1 MATLFNM
8 LRYMGAV
15 FGVTVGTIAFS
26 NAGNFGSPEAF
37 ASGFRW
43 TIGVGSV
50 ATLELRRSCNTTLG
64 NASTILSIVRHTR
77 RRSRDI

>member
-43 TIGVGSV
+43 TIGVYSGGCIS
-50 ATLELRRSCNTTLG
+50 LR
-64 NASTILSIVRHTR
+64 
-77 RRSRDI
+77 